1 MSAARSPSVR
11 LRGVSATRCPR
22 RRCLFVILGS
32 RGCRLPERTRMK
44 IADRPAENA
53 RQVLVVTGDAFQY
66 PDLRTRPIEHAK
78 AESEGDSDPAIRAM
92 YWSIIARVRGDDP
105 SATRNGECSRA
116 ALPNI

>member
-1 MSAARSPSVR
+1 
-11 LRGVSATRCPR
+11 
-22 RRCLFVILGS
+22 
-32 RGCRLPERTRMK
+32 MK

-66 PDLRTRPIEHAK
+66 PDLRTPPIEHAK
-78 AESEGDSDPAIRAM
+78 AESEGGFRPGDTRNVLVHNCERS
-92 YWSIIARVRGDDP
+92 GDDP